1 MATREPAVFI
11 IDSDASVR
19 DSLDSLLCSLGYRVK
34 CCESASVF
42 LKVYESS
49 QPGCLILDVCMPEN
63 SGLDLQKHLIS
74 KRADIPIIFITG
86 HADVPTAVKAVKQ
99 GAIDFLLKPLDFETL
114 LECVNEALELDRVK
128 RAERTQCDT
137 IEERLASLTPRERDV
152 LSKVMEGKL
161 NKEIAVELEV
171 SIRTVEIHRARIM
184 AKMKVRR
191 ATELARLVIKLRRS
205 TNERY

>member
-11 IDSDASVR
+11 IDSDVSVR
-19 DSLDSLLCSLGYRVK
+19 DSLSSLLGSLGYRVK
-34 CCESASVF
+34 CCESVSAF
-42 LKVYESS
+42 LKVYEPN

-63 SGLDLQKHLIS
+63 SGLDLQKHLIY

-128 RAERTQCDT
+128 RAEQAQRDT

-152 LSKVMEGKL
+152 LNKVMEGKL
-161 NKEIAVELEV
+161 NKEIAAELEV

-191 ATELARLVIKLRRS
+191 ATELARLVIKLRRAL
-205 TNERY
+205 